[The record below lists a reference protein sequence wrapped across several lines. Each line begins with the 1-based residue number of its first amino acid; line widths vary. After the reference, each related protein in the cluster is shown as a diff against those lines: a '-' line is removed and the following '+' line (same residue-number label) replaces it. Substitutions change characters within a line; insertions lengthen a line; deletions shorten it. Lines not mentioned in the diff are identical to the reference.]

1 MITGNKLKAFIAST
15 NPDKA
20 RDFYSKKLGF
30 KLLSEDSYGIDFEAN
45 EAKIRV
51 SFVENLIPQPFT
63 VLGWETEDIVSTIK
77 FLIEKGI
84 TFERYTSIEQDDS
97 CIWTAPGG
105 ARVAWFKDPD
115 GNLLSVSD

>member
-1 MITGNKLKAFIAST
+1 MITGNKLKAFIPST
-15 NPDKA
+15 HPDKA
-20 RDFYSKKLGF
+20 RDFYSRKLGF

-63 VLGWETEDIVSTIK
+63 VLGWEAEDIVSTIK

-105 ARVAWFKDPD
+105 TRVAWFKDPD